1 MNPKPINLGVIGCG
15 QRGQGHLKC
24 LGVVPQIRVVALA
37 DVHEPSLAAA
47 LQMVPAATTFRD
59 YGDLLE
65 MDEVEAVLIA
75 APNFLH
81 AEIAVAAL
89 AAGKDVFC
97 EKPLATTVTECNRLV
112 TAVEQSDRIFY
123 LGFDLRCSPVLQKTR
138 AVIAAGEF
146 GDVRMVS
153 CRELRLPFLKKVED
167 WIVQEQYSG
176 GALTDKNCHHFDV
189 FNWLIDSEPVSVFAS
204 GGTDSVYRDGGKDM
218 SMWEHLRDP
227 ATHIDV
233 VDNAIAIVDYANGAR
248 AGLTVCFFAP
258 DHPLEI
264 EVLCDHGRLSSDED
278 NYRLTTFHH
287 VRDERQCHT
296 FEPDVDRDTFDSF
309 EKVYTVLEHREFVQC
324 VQERR
329 QPKADVHVGWWATMM
344 CLAAERSIK
353 EKRPICIRD
362 MKRED

>member
-1 MNPKPINLGVIGCG
+1 MSPPRVVVAGAGGRGVGCMSTIAASANHGVI
-15 QRGQGHLKC
+15 
-24 LGVVPQIRVVALA
+24 VAYA
-37 DVHEPSLAAA
+37 DPHGPSREKAAA
-47 LQMVPAATTFRD
+47 VSPEARVFEDWR
-59 YGDLLE
+59 E
-65 MDEVEAVLIA
+65 MLAEVECDVLLVT
-75 APNFLH
+75 APQYVH
-81 AEIAVAAL
+81 CEIVL
-89 AAGKDVFC
+89 AGLEAGLDIYC
-97 EKPLATTVTECNRLV
+97 EKPMAHSLEDCNRIV
-112 TAVEQSDRIFY
+112 SAVKASDCLFY
-123 LGFDLRCSPVLQKTR
+123 VGLQLRTVPVLKHVKKLVDSGVVGKPSMMF
-138 AVIAAGEF
+138 A
-146 GDVRMVS
+146 
-153 CRELRLPFLKKVED
+153 RELRAPFLPKVDD
-167 WIVQEQYSG
+167 WIGDENKSG
-176 GALTDKNCHHFDV
+176 GALVEKNCHHFDV